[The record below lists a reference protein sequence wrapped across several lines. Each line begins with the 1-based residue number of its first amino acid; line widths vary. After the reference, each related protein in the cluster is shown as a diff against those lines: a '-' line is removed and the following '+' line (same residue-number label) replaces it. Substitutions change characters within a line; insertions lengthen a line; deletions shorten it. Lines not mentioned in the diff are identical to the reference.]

1 MNLNDL
7 FKQLNLGDLQK
18 QMQQV
23 QEKLQHITVT
33 GSSGGGMVQISMN
46 GAMEITNV
54 TIDPM
59 VLEEQDPAMLQDLV
73 RAALNSLMSN
83 YRDKVKQE
91 SAGFPFPGGFGQQ

>member
-7 FKQLNLGDLQK
+7 MKQFNLGDLQK

-23 QEKLQHITVT
+23 QESMKHISVT
-33 GSSGGGMVQISMN
+33 GSAGGGMVQISMN
-46 GAMEITNV
+46 GIMEITDV

-59 VLEEQDPAMLQDLV
+59 VFEEKDISMLQDLV

-83 YRDKVKQE
+83 YRDRVKQE
-91 SAGFPFPGGFGQQ
+91 SAGLPFPGGFGQQ

>member
-7 FKQLNLGDLQK
+7 LKQFNLGDLQK

-23 QEKLQHITVT
+23 QENMKHITVT

-46 GAMEITNV
+46 GIMEITDV

-59 VLEEQDPAMLQDLV
+59 VLKEQDISMLQDLV
-73 RAALNSLMSN
+73 RASLNSLMSN
-83 YRDKVKQE
+83 YRDRVKQE
-91 SAGFPFPGGFGQQ
+91 SAGFPFPGGLGQQ